1 MPVNEAC
8 VNEPARA
15 NLSAGPYTS
24 FAFAVEATIGQ
35 RGMRY
40 LIGRRLR
47 QQTAVTTLFVL
58 SPANLAGTH
67 VWVTEDTA
75 NGSCDVVTYVPTMK
89 TPIHLVERH
98 ILGCLPLTDIGYLDL
113 MAWRYPGLGT
123 SQEGHQADLSWS
135 RWPMAE
141 THSYP
146 GPASMPGLIV
156 IEATD
161 PETGLVVA
169 RTVERLGAP
178 VRRWEALELGRPDI
192 DSLPQLIRVSRPQ
205 TGHWTELLRTTD
217 PVEIPE
223 TEFDTSPAEL
233 SQAIERAVDGPA
245 AA

>member
-1 MPVNEAC
+1 MNDAC
-8 VNEPARA
+8 VSEPARA
-15 NLSAGPYTS
+15 NLSAGRYTS

-40 LIGRRLR
+40 LIGRRLK

-67 VWVTEDTA
+67 VWITEDTA
-75 NGSCDVVTYVPTMK
+75 HGGCDVVTYVPTMK

-123 SQEGHQADLSWS
+123 SPEGREADLSWS
-135 RWPMAE
+135 RWPTAE
-141 THSYP
+141 ARSYP
-146 GPASMPGLIV
+146 GPPSTPGLMV
-156 IEATD
+156 TEATD
-161 PETGLVVA
+161 PATGLVVA
-169 RTVERLGAP
+169 RTIDRLGVP
-178 VRRWEALELGRPDI
+178 VRRWEVLELGHPDI
-192 DSLPQLIRVSRPQ
+192 GSLPRLVRVSRPQ

-223 TEFDTSPAEL
+223 TEFDASPAEL
-233 SQAIERAVDGPA
+233 SQAIEQAVDGPA